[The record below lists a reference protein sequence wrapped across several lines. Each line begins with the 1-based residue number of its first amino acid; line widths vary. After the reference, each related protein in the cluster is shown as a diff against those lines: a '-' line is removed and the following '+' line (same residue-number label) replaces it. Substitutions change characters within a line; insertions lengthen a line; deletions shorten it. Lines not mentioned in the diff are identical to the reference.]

1 MYKEKKTGCP
11 LCRRGP
17 ICAHYSIDKYEIK
30 FNTDKCLNCGFIF
43 MNPALDDETI
53 KSLYSEEYFKGG
65 ADYSYIDERK
75 IKKYSLH
82 VWKKRIKV
90 INRYIKGGK
99 FLDIGC
105 SFGGL
110 LEAASEFYTPCGI
123 EASEY
128 AYSHASSVFGDK
140 IHHGTIED
148 HPFPENF
155 FSAITMIELIEHLEN
170 PLFAIEECFR
180 LLKDK
185 GLLVIQ
191 TANMAGQ
198 QAKNLG
204 KDYEYFMP
212 GHLSYFTMA
221 NLTRALRSAG
231 FTKIKVFYPV
241 EFGLLPKLMKSR
253 GSFKSVSDYKAWL
266 RISSYHLKSKI
277 HAGNFAMTSSMV
289 IYAFK

>member
-1 MYKEKKTGCP
+1 
-11 LCRRGP
+11 
-17 ICAHYSIDKYEIK
+17 
-30 FNTDKCLNCGFIF
+30 
-43 MNPALDDETI
+43 MNPALDDKTVR
-53 KSLYSEEYFKGG
+53 SLYSEEYFKGG

-75 IKKYSLH
+75 IKEYSAY
-82 VWKKRIKV
+82 VWDKRVKV
-90 INRYIKGGK
+90 INRYIKNGN

-110 LEAASEFYTPCGI
+110 LESASEFYTPYGI

-128 AYSHASSVFGDK
+128 AYSHASSTFGSQ
-140 IHHGTIED
+140 IHHGTIEN
-148 HPFPENF
+148 HPFEKNF
-155 FSAITMIELIEHLEN
+155 FSVITMIELIEHLEN
-170 PLFAIEECFR
+170 PLFAIKECFR
-180 LLKDK
+180 LLRDD

-198 QAKNLG
+198 QAKKLG

-212 GHLSYFTMA
+212 GHLSYFTKS
-221 NLTRALRSAG
+221 NLTQSLRSAG
-231 FTKIKVFYPV
+231 FRKIKVFYPV
-241 EFGLLPKLMKSR
+241 EFGLIPKLMKSR
-253 GSFKSVSDYKAWL
+253 GSFKTVSDYKAWL